1 MTEAIAAVT
10 PTMKSQLEDYNQIE
24 LLKDL
29 ELPLARILGEMEEIG
44 IYTDINDLKEMEF
57 EIQKLDVL
65 ISNIHESAGEAF
77 NINSLSN

>member
-29 ELPLARILGEMEEIG
+29 ELPLARILSEMEEIG